1 MLRSIYQWT
10 ATTSLTCTTFSSIWF
25 AISIILINCG
35 PGDTAKSVSL
45 LLQIF
50 HNWRSIRTS
59 KEPPTHTFLGRPR
72 IIYHRSIPR
81 QNITQPGADHCKGL
95 LVLHLNTA
103 ATLRHQNDNEAL
115 STTLQWYQYQFF
127 KPLSAFQIPHIRDL
141 CCASSVHTLYHLN
154 IFNWLEMSQHGKVYL
169 MATHITLVKR
179 HHHILI

>member
-72 IIYHRSIPR
+72 IIYRRSIPR

-95 LVLHLNTA
+95 LMLHLNTA
-103 ATLRHQNDNEAL
+103 ATLTHQNDNEAL
-115 STTLQWYQYQFF
+115 WTTLQWYQYQF
-127 KPLSAFQIPHIRDL
+127 LSRSQRSKSLTKEIFAVQVL
-141 CCASSVHTLYHLN
+141 CTPCITSTSSIDWRCPNTEKYTERLL
-154 IFNWLEMSQHGKVYL
+154 
-169 MATHITLVKR
+169 T
-179 HHHILI
+179 